1 MVESSRISLDRLTWL
16 VARDV
21 NRTLGGG
28 FASMELLRRTF
39 TANGA
44 LEDTSSAGLVA
55 VSRLTPGTN
64 VLAYCVALGW
74 LLQRWAG
81 AVAAVLAASVPASV
95 LIFALTAMVV
105 ELQRYRVVRALLAIG
120 VVAATI
126 LVLSSAWFLLRPY
139 MRRVSVARSAVVAGV
154 AAATLA
160 AGATPVR
167 VLLVCAVLGA
177 LLGVPA
183 SRAELNE

>member
-1 MVESSRISLDRLTWL
+1 
-16 VARDV
+16 
-21 NRTLGGG
+21 
-28 FASMELLRRTF
+28 
-39 TANGA
+39 
-44 LEDTSSAGLVA
+44 
-55 VSRLTPGTN
+55 
-64 VLAYCVALGW
+64 
-74 LLQRWAG
+74 
-81 AVAAVLAASVPASV
+81 
-95 LIFALTAMVV
+95 MVV

-120 VVAATI
+120 VVAATV

-139 MRRVSVARSAVVAGV
+139 MRRVSVARSAVIAGV
-154 AAATLA
+154 AAATLV